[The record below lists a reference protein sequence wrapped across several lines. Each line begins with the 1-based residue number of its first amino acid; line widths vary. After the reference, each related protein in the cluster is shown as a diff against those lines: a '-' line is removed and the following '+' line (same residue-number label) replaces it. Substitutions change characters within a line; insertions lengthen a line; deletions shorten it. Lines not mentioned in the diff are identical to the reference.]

1 MKFCHKVQ
9 GCVNCQLDLPQV
21 TVLGFN
27 DRLDCIHPICT
38 GWVGAD
44 QSAPKFNCCLILR
57 RSARKIRLRAL
68 IRLKTRQHQP
78 LRPCRQPFVVERFV
92 NIHVVV
98 GNISVKRLN
107 GERILT
113 DVIID

>member
-1 MKFCHKVQ
+1 MKFCSEAQ

-27 DRLDCIHPICT
+27 DRLDRIHPIST
-38 GWVGAD
+38 GWIGAD
-44 QSAPKFNCCLILR
+44 QSAPKFNCSLILR
-57 RSARKIRLRAL
+57 RSATKIRLRAL
-68 IRLKTRQHQP
+68 IRLKARQHQP

-92 NIHVVV
+92 YIHVVV
-98 GNISVKRLN
+98 GNVSVKRLN
-107 GERILT
+107 GERILP